1 MFSYASGGVFG
12 KRYLHKK
19 FCVLTEAALYGIV
32 SRVCSRIH
40 VEDCPEFLLSRHL
53 TIFLSLAALFV
64 LSACPLCAQSVYPR
78 PQGRAVNDFAGVIDA
93 ENARKIEILAAE
105 MWHKTSTA
113 IVVVTV
119 SAIGENSDIN
129 QYVNGLYSAWGIG
142 KKGEDK
148 GLLIF
153 LSVGDRQIRIE
164 TGYGVEGILPDGR
177 VGEILDAHVV
187 PYLKTGE
194 TGKGLYNAALVCAAY
209 IAKDAGVDLTGVS
222 PLYRSSSR
230 PAKQGFNLLG
240 LIFFLLAAVVLLGTK
255 QGRRMLP
262 WILLL
267 LATSGS
273 RGGGGGGFGGGF
285 GGFGGG
291 MSGGGGAGRS
301 F

>member
-1 MFSYASGGVFG
+1 MPR
-12 KRYLHKK
+12 KW
-19 FCVLTEAALYGIV
+19 I
-32 SRVCSRIH
+32 
-40 VEDCPEFLLSRHL
+40 PFLA
-53 TIFLSLAALFV
+53 LAAVLI
-64 LSACPLCAQSVYPR
+64 LSAGPLYAQSAYPR
-78 PQGRAVNDFAGVIDA
+78 HQGRAVNDFAGVIEA
-93 ENARKIEILAAE
+93 ENARKMEALAAE

-119 SAIGENSDIN
+119 ASIGDDQEIS

-177 VGEILDAHVV
+177 LGEILDAHVV
-187 PYLKTGE
+187 PYLKAGE

-209 IAKDAGVDLTGVS
+209 IAKDAGVDLTGVA
-222 PLYRSSSR
+222 PLYRPSSR
-230 PAKQGFNLLG
+230 PAPQGFNLPA
-240 LIFFLLAAVVLLGTK
+240 LIFFLIAAAVLLGTK

-267 LATSGS
+267 LATSGGRS
-273 RGGGGGGFGGGF
+273 GGARGGGFGGGF